1 MRIGLIA
8 PPWLPVPPPAYGGTE
23 AVIDRLAR
31 GLVAAG
37 HEVRLVTVGE
47 STCPVPSVWRY
58 ETAVEPM
65 ENSVLELAHVISA
78 YDLLEDVD
86 VVHDHTVLGPLV
98 ALQRRRRPPVATTI
112 HSPFTRDTR
121 TIQRLT
127 AGRIPLVCISRSQRE
142 SAPEIPVAAVIHHGI
157 DVESF
162 PTGDGAGGYLLFLGR
177 MSPDKGVHQAVAIA
191 RAAGLPLRIAAKMRE
206 EPERQ
211 YFAEQV
217 EPLLGGDVEYVG
229 EADEPERLRL
239 LQGALALL
247 NPIQWPEPFG
257 LVMIEALATGTPVV
271 GTPFGAAPE
280 IVDHGRTGFLGTT
293 EEELVAALAEVG
305 SLDRAA
311 CRESARRR
319 FSTERMVADHAELY
333 RRLLDAPEPVTP
345 ADRDRQARPTGRS
358 GGLVPAAA

>member
-58 ETAVEPM
+58 PTAVEPI
-65 ENSVLELAHVISA
+65 ENTVLELAHVISA
-78 YDLLEDVD
+78 YELVDDLD
-86 VVHDHTVLGPLV
+86 VVHDHTVLGPVV
-98 ALQRRRRPPVATTI
+98 ALQRRRRPPVVSTI
-112 HSPFTRDTR
+112 HSPFTPDTR
-121 TIQRLT
+121 TVHRLS

-157 DVESF
+157 DVEAF
-162 PTGDGAGGYLLFLGR
+162 PPGDGAGGYLLFLGR
-177 MSPDKGVHQAVAIA
+177 MSPDKGVHRAVALA
-191 RAAGLPLRIAAKMRE
+191 RAAGLPLLIAAKMRE
-206 EPERQ
+206 KPERQ
-211 YFAEQV
+211 YYAEQV
-217 EPLLGGDVEYVG
+217 EPLLGGDVRYVG
-229 EADEPERLRL
+229 EADGPERLRL

-271 GTPFGAAPE
+271 GTPLGAIPE
-280 IVDHGRTGFLGTT
+280 IVEHGRTGFLGTT
-293 EEELVAALAEVG
+293 DDELVAALGAVG
-305 SLDRAA
+305 SLDRTSCSAA
-311 CRESARRR
+311 ARER
-319 FSTERMVADHAELY
+319 FSTERMVADHVELY
-333 RRLLDAPEPVTP
+333 RRILGAPEPSTP
-345 ADRDRQARPTGRS
+345 GDRDRHARPTGRS